1 MEDVMAAEA
10 GERARAETEARL
22 RAEVDRLAHLA
33 GEQAKD
39 FALEG
44 ARKHGDMM
52 AQKARLEAERAGVHS
67 ATALTCCSLALTG
80 CSLAHTCCSPLL
92 LSLWVG
98 LALSSASTVS
108 LNHSLLPSCL
118 LSASLLF
125 SNRLTAPSPVL

>member
-10 GERARAETEARL
+10 GERARTETEARL

-67 ATALTCCSLALTG
+67 PTALTCCSHWIYGAQDLKI
-80 CSLAHTCCSPLL
+80 SP
-92 LSLWVG
+92 
-98 LALSSASTVS
+98 A
-108 LNHSLLPSCL
+108 HSLI
-118 LSASLLF
+118 LS
-125 SNRLTAPSPVL
+125 RLRFRGS